1 MISGA
6 KSLLDFIQTPVLVGD
21 PDGRVIYV
29 NPAFETDF
37 LVPVEEVSG
46 LPVANL
52 FDGGGREAV
61 LNAVA
66 RVCGAHSQCDSASFS
81 LFVADRGY
89 KALASSVEADGG
101 RVGVI
106 LLLLRE
112 GASEARVQSFQREI
126 LTPLDELSSCLA
138 GLAEF
143 ADYPDPHAHKLAVAD
158 GVRAVERIRKWAG
171 GVAETLKGGR
181 KS

>member
-1 MISGA
+1 VSSGS

-61 LNAVA
+61 LHAVA
-66 RVCGAHSQCDSASFS
+66 RVCGSQSECDSTRFS
-81 LFVADRGY
+81 LIAGERGY
-89 KALASSVEADGG
+89 KALASAVQADGG

-112 GASEARVQSFQREI
+112 GASEARMKSFQREI

-143 ADYPDPHAHKLAVAD
+143 AERPDPHAHKLAVTD

-171 GVAETLKGGR
+171 GVSEALKTGR
-181 KS
+181 E

>member
-1 MISGA
+1 VNSRS
-6 KSLLDFIQTPVLVGD
+6 KSLLDFIQAPVLVGD

-61 LNAVA
+61 LHAVA
-66 RVCGAHSQCDSASFS
+66 RVCGNQAQCDSASFS
-81 LFVADRGY
+81 LFVGDRGY

-112 GASEARVQSFQREI
+112 GASEARVKSFQREI
-126 LTPLDELSSCLA
+126 LTPLDELSACLSD
-138 GLAEF
+138 LAEF
-143 ADYPDPHAHKLAVAD
+143 AEQPDPRAQRLALAD
-158 GVRAVERIRKWAG
+158 GVRAVERIRKWAS
-171 GVAETLKGGR
+171 GVAESLKAAPQD
-181 KS
+181 

>member
-1 MISGA
+1 MSSGS

-61 LNAVA
+61 LHAVA
-66 RVCGAHSQCDSASFS
+66 KVCGAHSQCDAASFS
-81 LFVADRGY
+81 LFAGDRGY

-143 ADYPDPHAHKLAVAD
+143 AEYPDPHAHKLAVAD